1 VCIFFQVQVML
12 VPRSAHVDVS
22 NFRFAGAVTG
32 PAHALR
38 RQRARTAAS
47 ILMRSATMKP

>member
-1 VCIFFQVQVML
+1 ML
-12 VPRSAHVDVS
+12 VPALCTFDG

-38 RQRARTAAS
+38 RQQARTAAS
-47 ILMRSATMKP
+47 TDDAVRHDETYR